1 MSALKPSVSFIKKP
15 YISFA
20 TENIVFVSFL
30 IPLNSSL
37 CVMSSSPP
45 SGRRSVISHPAF
57 LTGNNSLSPESKADA
72 SPPAPPQLDQTGSLL
87 RMFRSEAFDAH
98 LHIAYLFKM
107 KDNQGVQDY
116 LTNELYRMREKD
128 FDFYLPELCL
138 MALSRPNAEKLHA
151 FLLDKAASRMYYA
164 VKIHWIFQAAVED
177 RPAVQGDLL
186 ENAMKLYQE
195 SEMAVVNSR
204 VYSTRV
210 IELRSRAEPPGS
222 PSARGP
228 SPSMSSPDE
237 LLGAVRAL
245 SRHVT
250 VRATEA
256 GLFDSSVELFEGLGD
271 SVPSSTAHWRGGAL
285 AAADVLS
292 PKHRTVNDLDL
303 FMLKQLRCD
312 NFNLLNSLVSEL
324 TKLST
329 RLVACAHQSDRKRVL
344 GCAVAQLNH
353 WLLDR
358 RLAMALS
365 GGEVY
370 MTGLSLPLPWPT
382 TEFTH
387 VIKGHWE
394 DCKVFRTR
402 QRAPFLIT
410 LEVVDFSDLIQI
422 AQDTGVSMAEALSEL
437 VAKELVPVAESDKT
451 SEFDKEDGS
460 LEPEEEKAER
470 KLTVPTDRIVGP
482 EELAKTVQTIDP
494 LEVRKILYPDFLAV
508 GTTNT
513 PPDRRSSVVTVATT
527 VVVASEAPPPAGE
540 VIVVDDSAVTVV
552 PVRNA
557 QRRATIELRKKVW
570 GELNEDRIES
580 IRANSVYGHLPS
592 WRLQKVIVKGG
603 DDVRQEVLAGQL
615 LSLFRSIFLNA
626 RLPLW
631 LRPYA
636 VVATSANSGL
646 VEMIPN
652 TVSIDALK
660 KEFGGLVLNEIFG
673 QVFADHIEEARLNFI
688 ESCAAYSVVSYLLQ
702 VKDRHNGNLLL
713 DSDGHLIH
721 IDYGFM
727 LSNAPGGTFALE
739 TSPFKLT
746 QEFIDVMGGEFSSHF
761 ETFRTLVIRA
771 FLEARKYRD
780 QICQLVRIVGDCNPK
795 LACFS
800 GLGVDGAV
808 NAMSDRFCVNL
819 TEEACIERIV
829 GLIDESV
836 NNWRTSSYDRYQLI
850 SNGIM

>member
-1 MSALKPSVSFIKKP
+1 
-15 YISFA
+15 
-20 TENIVFVSFL
+20 
-30 IPLNSSL
+30 
-37 CVMSSSPP
+37 MSSSPP
-45 SGRRSVISHPAF
+45 SGRRSVISHPAIF
-57 LTGNNSLSPESKADA
+57 QESVV
-72 SPPAPPQLDQTGSLL
+72 STPPASLDQTGSLL

-138 MALSRPNAEKLHA
+138 MALSRPIGEKLHA

-177 RPAVQGDLL
+177 KPINGDLL

-204 VYSTRV
+204 VYSSRV
-210 IELRSRAEPPGS
+210 IELRSRDPPTS
-222 PSARGP
+222 PKGASLSVAP
-228 SPSMSSPDE
+228 PPEE
-237 LLGAVRAL
+237 LLGEVRAL
-245 SRHVT
+245 SRHVF

-256 GLFDSSVELFEGLGD
+256 GLFDSSISLFDGLGD
-271 SVPSSTAHWRGGAL
+271 AVPSSTMHWRGGAL
-285 AAADVLS
+285 AAADVMT
-292 PKHRTVNDLDL
+292 PRNRNVNELDL

-312 NFNLLNSLVSEL
+312 NFNLLNNFVSEL
-324 TKLST
+324 TKLSSQ
-329 RLVACAHQSDRKRVL
+329 LVACSHQGERRRLVS
-344 GCAVAQLNH
+344 CAMAQLNH

-358 RLAMALS
+358 RMAMALS

-382 TEFTH
+382 SEFTQVVRAH
-387 VIKGHWE
+387 IE
-394 DCKVFRTR
+394 DCRVFRTR

-410 LEVVDFSDLIQI
+410 LEVVDFSDIIQI
-422 AQDTGVSMAEALSEL
+422 AQDSGSGMAELLCGLVSREL
-437 VAKELVPVAESDKT
+437 GGCGTSSSVEEFIQLVR
-451 SEFDKEDGS
+451 S
-460 LEPEEEKAER
+460 L
-470 KLTVPTDRIVGP
+470 
-482 EELAKTVQTIDP
+482 DP
-494 LEVRKILYPDFLAV
+494 SNVCDILYPQHLLAAA
-508 GTTNT
+508 TT
-513 PPDRRSSVVTVATT
+513 PPQEGVRRSSVSILPPPITSVTVATESSPT
-527 VVVASEAPPPAGE
+527 AGD
-540 VIVVDDSAVTVV
+540 VIVIDDSAVTVV
-552 PVRNA
+552 APPAPSRKTT
-557 QRRATIELRKKVW
+557 RRATIELRKKVW
-570 GELNEDRIES
+570 GDLNEDRIEE
-580 IRANSVYGHLPS
+580 IRSNSVYGHLPS

-615 LSLFRSIFLNA
+615 VSLFRSIFLNA

-631 LRPYA
+631 LRPYG

-660 KEFGGLVLNEIFG
+660 KEFNGLVLNEIFH

-688 ESCAAYSVVSYLLQ
+688 ESCAAYSVISYLLQ
-702 VKDRHNGNLLL
+702 VKDRHNGNILL
-713 DSDGHLIH
+713 DSDGHVIH
-721 IDYGFM
+721 IDFGFM

-761 ETFRTLVIRA
+761 ETFRTLIIRA

-780 QICQLVRIVGDCNPK
+780 QICQLARVVGECNPK

-800 GLGVDGAV
+800 GLGVDGTM

-819 TEEACIERIV
+819 TEEACIERV
-829 GLIDESV
+829 VSLIDESV

>member
-1 MSALKPSVSFIKKP
+1 MFDSLVFPLSVG
-15 YISFA
+15 
-20 TENIVFVSFL
+20 
-30 IPLNSSL
+30 L
-37 CVMSSSPP
+37 CVMSCSPP

-57 LTGNNSLSPESKADA
+57 LTGNNSLSPESRADS

-128 FDFYLPELCL
+128 FDFYLSELCL

-210 IELRSRAEPPGS
+210 IELRSRAEPPSS

-228 SPSMSSPDE
+228 SPSMASPDE

-256 GLFDSSVELFEGLGD
+256 GLFESTVELFEGLGD
-271 SVPSSTAHWRGGAL
+271 SVPSSTVHWRGGAL

-292 PKHRTVNDLDL
+292 PRNRTVNDLDL

-312 NFNLLNSLVSEL
+312 NFNLLNSFVSEL

-329 RLVACAHQSDRKRVL
+329 RLVACTHQSDRKRVL
-344 GCAVAQLNH
+344 GCAVARLNH

-402 QRAPFLIT
+402 QRSPFLIT
-410 LEVVDFSDLIQI
+410 LEVVDFSDLIQT
-422 AQDTGVSMAEALSEL
+422 AQDTGLTMAEALSEL
-437 VAKELVPVAESDKT
+437 VAKELTLSAEGDRA
-451 SEFDKEDGS
+451 SEFEDGS
-460 LEPEEEKAER
+460 LEPVSENAER
-470 KLTVPTDRIVGP
+470 KRDIPTDTAVGP
-482 EELAKTVQTIDP
+482 EQLFKTVQAIDP
-494 LEVRKILYPDFLAV
+494 VVVRKILYPDFLAP
-508 GTTNT
+508 GTALT
-513 PPDRRSSVVTVATT
+513 PSDRRASLITVATT
-527 VVVASEAPPPAGE
+527 VVVASEAPIPAGE
-540 VIVVDDSAVTVV
+540 VIVVDDSAVTVI
-552 PVRNA
+552 PPRNA

-570 GELNEDRIES
+570 GELNEDRIEY
-580 IRANSVYGHLPS
+580 IRSNSAYGHLPS

-780 QICQLVRIVGDCNPK
+780 QICQLVRIVADCNPK

-800 GLGVDGAV
+800 GLGVDGALS
-808 NAMSDRFCVNL
+808 AMSDRFCVNL

>member
-1 MSALKPSVSFIKKP
+1 
-15 YISFA
+15 
-20 TENIVFVSFL
+20 
-30 IPLNSSL
+30 
-37 CVMSSSPP
+37 
-45 SGRRSVISHPAF
+45 
-57 LTGNNSLSPESKADA
+57 
-72 SPPAPPQLDQTGSLL
+72 
-87 RMFRSEAFDAH
+87 MFRSEAFDAH

-138 MALSRPNAEKLHA
+138 MALSRPKAEKLHA

-222 PSARGP
+222 PAA
-228 SPSMSSPDE
+228 SPATNSETKADE
-237 LLGAVRAL
+237 MLAAIRSL

-250 VRATEA
+250 VKATEA
-256 GLFDSSVELFEGLGD
+256 GLLDSSIDMYEGLGD
-271 SVPSSTAHWRGGAL
+271 SVPSSTMHWRGGAL
-285 AAADVLS
+285 AAADVMS
-292 PKHRTVNDLDL
+292 PRNRKVNDLDL

-312 NFNLLNSLVSEL
+312 NFNLLNCFASEL
-324 TKLST
+324 TKVSAQ
-329 RLVACAHQSDRKRVL
+329 LVACAHQTERKRTL
-344 GCAVAQLNH
+344 ACAMAQVNH

-358 RLAMALS
+358 RLAMAVS

-382 TEFTH
+382 SEFTH
-387 VIKGHWE
+387 VIKIHLE

-402 QRAPFLIT
+402 QRAPYLIT
-410 LEVVDFSDLIQI
+410 LEVVDFSDVIQL
-422 AQDTGVSMAEALSEL
+422 AQDGGMSMGEALSGLVTREL
-437 VAKELVPVAESDKT
+437 GDEVNDRLEVEQHDFSGKNFASPDTLFELLNEVDPLAI
-451 SEFDKEDGS
+451 
-460 LEPEEEKAER
+460 R
-470 KLTVPTDRIVGP
+470 KLVYPDSLAVVSSVTPP
-482 EELAKTVQTIDP
+482 ELA
-494 LEVRKILYPDFLAV
+494 
-508 GTTNT
+508 
-513 PPDRRSSVVTVATT
+513 RRSSIVTNVT
-527 VVVASEAPPPAGE
+527 PPTGE
-540 VIVVDDSAVTVV
+540 VIVVDDSAVSVV
-552 PVRNA
+552 PSRKV
-557 QRRATIELRKKVW
+557 QRRATLELRKKVW
-570 GELNEDRIES
+570 GDLNEDRIET
-580 IRANSVYGHLPS
+580 IRSTSVYGHLPS

-615 LSLFRSIFLNA
+615 VSLFRAIFQNA

-660 KEFGGLVLNEIFG
+660 KEFGGLLLNEIFF

-780 QICQLVRIVGDCNPK
+780 QICQLARIVGECNPK

-808 NAMSDRFCVNL
+808 NAMSDRFCVTL

>member
-1 MSALKPSVSFIKKP
+1 
-15 YISFA
+15 
-20 TENIVFVSFL
+20 
-30 IPLNSSL
+30 
-37 CVMSSSPP
+37 
-45 SGRRSVISHPAF
+45 
-57 LTGNNSLSPESKADA
+57 
-72 SPPAPPQLDQTGSLL
+72 
-87 RMFRSEAFDAH
+87 
-98 LHIAYLFKM
+98 M

-116 LTNELYRMREKD
+116 LTNELYRMREKHI
-128 FDFYLPELCL
+128 DFYLPELCL
-138 MALSRPNAEKLHA
+138 MALSRPSAEKLHA

-177 RPAVQGDLL
+177 RPGTADLL

-204 VYSTRV
+204 VYSSRV
-210 IELRSRAEPPGS
+210 IELRMREPGS
-222 PSARGP
+222 PTNSG
-228 SPSMSSPDE
+228 STNISSSISLVSVE
-237 LLGAVRAL
+237 EQLASVRAL
-245 SRHVT
+245 SRHILVQ
-250 VRATEA
+250 ATEA
-256 GLFDSSVELFEGLGD
+256 GCLDSQTKFFDALGD
-271 SVPSSTAHWRGGAL
+271 AVPSSTAHWRGGAL
-285 AAADVLS
+285 AAADVAS
-292 PKHRTVNDLDL
+292 PSSKRRVNELDL

-312 NFNLLNSLVSEL
+312 NFNLLNAFVSEL
-324 TKLST
+324 TKLSSQ
-329 RLVACAHQSDRKRVL
+329 LVGCVSQTDRKLMLSR
-344 GCAVAQLNH
+344 AMAELNH

-358 RLAMALS
+358 RMAMAVS

-382 TEFTH
+382 TEFTQVVKAH
-387 VIKGHWE
+387 VE
-394 DCKVFRTR
+394 DCRVFKTR
-402 QRAPFLIT
+402 LRVPYLVS
-410 LEVVDFSDLIQI
+410 LEVVDFSDVIQI
-422 AQDTGVSMAEALSEL
+422 SQDSGKRVDELIGGL
-437 VAKELVPVAESDKT
+437 VARELDQLGDRETASDEYPLLAEVLAAVD
-451 SEFDKEDGS
+451 
-460 LEPEEEKAER
+460 PNA
-470 KLTVPTDRIVGP
+470 
-482 EELAKTVQTIDP
+482 LAKA
-494 LEVRKILYPDFLAV
+494 LYPESLAV
-508 GTTNT
+508 QAVSSNSPSDNRRTSLSVPITST
-513 PPDRRSSVVTVATT
+513 PPGS
-527 VVVASEAPPPAGE
+527 PE
-540 VIVVDDSAVTVV
+540 VIVVDDSAVTVL
-552 PVRNA
+552 PPSRKI

-570 GELNEDRIES
+570 GDLNEDRIEA
-580 IRANSVYGHLPS
+580 IRAKSVYGHLPS

-615 LSLFRSIFLNA
+615 VSLFRSIFLNA

-646 VEMIPN
+646 VEMVPN
-652 TVSIDALK
+652 TLSIDALK
-660 KEFGGLVLNEIFG
+660 KEFGGLVLNEIFSS
-673 QVFADHIEEARLNFI
+673 VFADHIEEARLNFI

-702 VKDRHNGNLLL
+702 IKDRHNGNILL

-761 ETFRTLVIRA
+761 ETFRTLIIRA

-780 QICQLVRIVGDCNPK
+780 QICQLVRIVGECNPK
-795 LACFS
+795 LPCFS
-800 GLGVDGAV
+800 GLGVEGAV

-819 TEEACIERIV
+819 TEEACIERVV